1 MTEVWTKWEGQVI
14 NGAFPLVRVLST
26 SDLSAV
32 FLTEYKAQNLPSA
45 ALKLIP
51 VIPTLAQTQLA
62 HWTTAAALS
71 HPHLIRLLE
80 VGRCEIEGRP
90 FLFVVMEYAEQTLSQ
105 ILPRRA
111 LTPEEVREML
121 RPTLNALAFLHG
133 KNLVQGRLKPSN
145 ILVVDDQ
152 LKLASDTIRPVG
164 ESSASIAK
172 SSVYDPP
179 EAKDGSFSTAGDIWS
194 LGIIMVEALTQH
206 PPSWPDNKSDTPSF
220 PAALPATFAEIARQ
234 CLNRDP
240 AKRPTVAEVEAKI
253 EPAPQSPGIPA
264 PQSPGISV
272 PQPPVSPAQP
282 PVSGPEPLVSIP
294 QPVRSIPQSPAGK
307 VPGRSTPPEESPKQR
322 FILPITVLL
331 IVALAV
337 WAGLHLRSSLT
348 SSERSAPPAAASQNP
363 ETPVSAPTEV
373 FAPSSNAN
381 SAGSKSP
388 PSRHV
393 SGPSDQRAQPP
404 ANGSASVFHEEIPDV
419 PRHARATIRGLIKVA
434 VRVTVDSS
442 GNVVDET
449 LENPG
454 PSKYFA
460 RLATQ
465 AARKWKFAPA
475 DDQDSR
481 RWLLR
486 FEFSRGG
493 ATGHA
498 ARTS

>member
-14 NGAFPLVRVLST
+14 NGVFPLVRVLGA
-26 SDLSAV
+26 SDHGAV
-32 FLTEYKAQNLPSA
+32 FLTEYKAQNPTSA
-45 ALKLIP
+45 AIKLVP
-51 VIPTLAQTQLA
+51 AVPTLAQTQLT

-80 VGRCEIEGRP
+80 VGRCEIEGRS
-90 FLFVVMEYAEQTLSQ
+90 FLFVVMEHAEQTLAQ

-111 LTPEEVREML
+111 LTPDEVREML

-152 LKLASDTIRPVG
+152 LKLASDTVHPVG
-164 ESSASIAK
+164 ESAASIAK

-179 EAKDGSFSTAGDIWS
+179 EAKDGGFSTAGDIWS
-194 LGIIMVEALTQH
+194 LGVTMVEALTQH
-206 PPSWPDNKSDTPSF
+206 PPSWPDDKSDTPSF
-220 PAALPATFAEIARQ
+220 PPALPAAFAEIAGQ
-234 CLNRDP
+234 CLNRNP
-240 AKRPTVAEVEAKI
+240 AKRPTVADVEAKI
-253 EPAPQSPGIPA
+253 HPAPQSPAISLPQPRVAPA
-264 PQSPGISV
+264 QPRVAPT
-272 PQPPVSPAQP
+272 QPPVAPAQP
-282 PVSGPEPLVSIP
+282 PVAPAEPPVS
-294 QPVRSIPQSPAGK
+294 
-307 VPGRSTPPEESPKQR
+307 ESPIQR
-322 FILPITVLL
+322 FIPAITVLL
-331 IVALAV
+331 IVAAAV
-337 WAGLHLRSSLT
+337 WAGLHLRSSRTL
-348 SSERSAPPAAASQNP
+348 ERSGPPAAASQNP

-373 FAPSSNAN
+373 FTPSSNAK

-388 PSRHV
+388 ASLHA
-393 SGPSDQRAQPP
+393 SDPSDQRAKPP
-404 ANGSASVFHEEIPDV
+404 ANGSASVFHEEIPEV